1 MLKYLKRR
9 LLMLIPLLLVVSV
22 LIFSMIHLM
31 PGDPAMII
39 AGEGA
44 KEEDIQA
51 IRHKYGFDRPLYE
64 QYFKWLGKIIRGD
77 FGIQYALDVR
87 FPQRL
92 DFVCKH
98 NKACYYCDT
107 YRKRSR
113 SDDGIISATRRYS
126 FIDNVTMVIAMIGV
140 SITPF
145 YLGLMAILLFSVNL
159 GWLPMMGVETWK
171 GWILPATTLA
181 FRPAAMIAV

>member
-77 FGIQYALDVR
+77 FGNSIRTGRPISTEIGFR
-87 FPQRL
+87 FVNTIKL
-92 DFVCKH
+92 ATIAILIGSVLGL
-98 NKACYYCDT
+98 T
-107 YRKRSR
+107 M
-113 SDDGIISATRRYS
+113 GIISATRRYS
-126 FIDNVTMVIAMIGV
+126 FFDNVTMVIAMIGV

-171 GWILPATTLA
+171 G
-181 FRPAAMIAV
+181 